1 MRISTS
7 SIYDLGVASIQQQ
20 QFDFVKTQQ
29 QVSTG
34 RRMVS
39 PSDDPVASARVLD
52 VTQSSELNKQ
62 QAVNGTSAM
71 SSLEMEESVLGSI
84 TSLIQDV
91 QTLAV
96 YAGNAALSNVDR
108 ASQAM
113 ELRSRFD
120 ELIGLANSTDG
131 TGNFMFS
138 GYKGTTAPFSE
149 GPPGTVTYNGD
160 QGQRLVT
167 ISPARQIAISDSG
180 SDLFQRIKNGNGT
193 FVTAPATV
201 PTNAG
206 TGIISPGVALDS
218 TKWNASAKD
227 FLVKFHVDSS
237 VTPPV
242 TTYDIVDN
250 VSGNSLLTGA
260 AAAAGPY
267 LRPYASGSTIS
278 LKTVAPPDTTLT
290 PFDYGAELSISGS
303 PADGDAFTVKASTNQ
318 DLFKT
323 LNDLITTLQS
333 PINAAA
339 DRAKLANGLNTAMS
353 NLDLALDNVL
363 TVYASVGSRL
373 KEIDAVQS
381 TGEDLALQY
390 QQTISQLQ
398 DLDYAKAISDLTR
411 QQTNLEAAM
420 KSFLKIQG
428 LSLFGMM

>member
-20 QFDFVKTQQ
+20 QFDWVKTQQ

-39 PSDDPVASARVLD
+39 PSDDPVASAQVLD
-52 VTQSSELNKQ
+52 VTQFSELNKQ
-62 QAVNGTSAM
+62 HAVNGTSAM
-71 SSLEMEESVLGSI
+71 SSLETEEGILGSI

-91 QTLAV
+91 RVLAI
-96 YAGNAALSNVDR
+96 YAGDAALSNADR

-113 ELRSRFD
+113 ELRGRFD
-120 ELIGLANSTDG
+120 ELLGLANSTDG
-131 TGNFMFS
+131 TGNFMFA
-138 GYKGTTAPFSE
+138 GYKGTTTPFSE

-160 QGQRLVT
+160 QGQRLAT

-193 FVTAPATV
+193 FVTAPGT
-201 PTNAG
+201 TNTG
-206 TGIISPGVALDS
+206 TGIVSPGAVVDL
-218 TKWNASAKD
+218 TKWNAAANNKD
-227 FLVKFHVDSS
+227 FTIKFAVSAA
-237 VTPPV
+237 VPPV

-250 VSGNSLLTGA
+250 VSGLSRLTGLA
-260 AAAAGPY
+260 PA
-267 LRPYASGSTIS
+267 
-278 LKTVAPPDTTLT
+278 VAPYPRTYTDGSVIGLKSQ
-290 PFDYGAELSISGS
+290 GAEPAFDFGAEFSIGGT
-303 PADGDAFTVKASTNQ
+303 PANGDTFTVKASTNQ

-333 PINAAA
+333 PVNTVA
-339 DRAKLANGLNTAMS
+339 DRAKLGNGLNTAMS

-363 TVYASVGSRL
+363 TIYASVGSRL

-381 TGEDLALQY
+381 AGEDLSLQY

-398 DLDYAKAISDLTR
+398 DVDYAKAISDLTR
-411 QQTNLEAAM
+411 QQTSLDAAM
-420 KSFLKIQG
+420 KSYMMLQG
-428 LSLFGMM
+428 LSLFDMM

>member
-7 SIYDLGVASIQQQ
+7 SIYDLGVASVQQQ
-20 QFDFVKTQQ
+20 QFDLVKTQQ

-39 PSDDPVASARVLD
+39 PSDDPVASAQVLD
-52 VTQSSELNKQ
+52 ITQSSELNKQ
-62 QAVNGTSAM
+62 QTVNGTSARN
-71 SSLEMEESVLGSI
+71 SLETEESVLGSI

-91 QTLAV
+91 QTIVV
-96 YAGNAALSNVDR
+96 YAGDGSLSNVDR
-108 ASQAM
+108 ASQAA

-131 TGNFMFS
+131 TGKFMFA
-138 GYKGTTAPFSE
+138 GYKGTTTPFSE
-149 GPPGTVTYNGD
+149 GPPGTVTYSGD
-160 QGQRLVT
+160 QGQRMVT
-167 ISPARQIAISDSG
+167 ISPARQVAISDSG
-180 SDLFQRIKNGNGT
+180 SDVFQRIKNGNGT
-193 FVTAPATV
+193 FVAAPGSV

-206 TGIISPGVALDS
+206 TGIISPGVALDLA
-218 TKWNASAKD
+218 KWNASAKD
-227 FLVKFHVDSS
+227 YKIVFKSDTST
-237 VTPPV
+237 TPAV
-242 TTYDIVDN
+242 MKYDILN
-250 VSGNSLLTGA
+250 AAGTLSMITGA
-260 AAAAGPY
+260 APAAIAPRTYVSGQSIGFSGLAG
-267 LRPYASGSTIS
+267 
-278 LKTVAPPDTTLT
+278 T
-290 PFDYGAELSISGS
+290 PSDYGIDLNITGS
-303 PADGDAFTVKASTNQ
+303 PADGDTFTVKASTNQ

-323 LNDLITTLQS
+323 LNDLITTLQF
-333 PINAAA
+333 PVNTAAHS
-339 DRAKLANGLNTAMS
+339 AKLTNGLNAGMS

-363 TVYASVGSRL
+363 TIRASVGSRL

-381 TGEDLALQY
+381 TGQDLALQY

>member
-7 SIYDLGVASIQQQ
+7 SIYDLGVASVQQQ
-20 QFDFVKTQQ
+20 QFDLVKTQQ

-34 RRMVS
+34 RRVVS
-39 PSDDPVASARVLD
+39 PSDDPVASAQVLD

-62 QAVNGTSAM
+62 HAVNGTSAKN
-71 SSLEMEESVLGSI
+71 SLETEEGILGSI

-96 YAGNAALSNVDR
+96 YAGDGALSNVDR

-120 ELIGLANSTDG
+120 ALLGLANSTDG
-131 TGNFMFS
+131 TGNFMFA
-138 GYKGTTAPFSE
+138 GYKGTTTPFSE

-193 FVTAPATV
+193 FVTAPGTV
-201 PTNAG
+201 PTNNAG

-218 TKWNASAKD
+218 TKWDDAANNKD
-227 FLVKFHVDSS
+227 FLVKFSVDSAVS
-237 VTPPV
+237 PPI

-250 VSGNSLLTGA
+250 VSGLSRLTGLAPA
-260 AAAAGPY
+260 AAPY
-267 LRPYASGSTIS
+267 PRTYTDGSVIG
-278 LKTVAPPDTTLT
+278 LKSQ
-290 PFDYGAELSISGS
+290 GAEPAFDFGAEFSISGT
-303 PADGDAFTVKASTNQ
+303 PASGDTFTVKASTNQ

-333 PINAAA
+333 PINATA

-363 TVYASVGSRL
+363 TVRASVGSRL
-373 KEIDAVQS
+373 KEIDAVIS
-381 TGEDLALQY
+381 AGEDISLQY

-398 DLDYAKAISDLTR
+398 DLDYAKAITDLTR
-411 QQTNLEAAM
+411 QQSTLEAAM